1 MDRKKVLFVLQQD
14 PLSGS
19 LARAGVDTALAY
31 AAFDQPVTVLFTG
44 AGVLQLAPEADAMRA
59 GRRDLRRVI
68 DSMPLYDIE
77 AVLVDRDALQAY
89 GLRDDLPAF
98 AMQLDASQVPA
109 LYARH
114 DHVMSF

>member
-1 MDRKKVLFVLQQD
+1 MDKKKVLFVLQQD

-31 AAFDQPVTVLFTG
+31 AAFDQPVSVLFCG
-44 AGVLQLAPEADAMRA
+44 AGVLQLAPQADTMRA

-77 AVLVDRDALQAY
+77 AIFVDRGALQTMDCMKICHHLPRY
-89 GLRDDLPAF
+89 WMPIRCLRCMRATTT
-98 AMQLDASQVPA
+98 S
-109 LYARH
+109 
-114 DHVMSF
+114 

>member
-1 MDRKKVLFVLQQD
+1 MDKKKVLFVLQQD

-31 AAFDQPVTVLFTG
+31 AAFDQPVSVLFCG
-44 AGVLQLAPEADAMRA
+44 AGVLQLTPQADTMRV

-77 AVLVDRDALQAY
+77 AIFVDRGALQDY
-89 GLRDDLPAF
+89 GLHENLSSF
-98 AMQLDASQVPA
+98 ATLLDADQVSA
-109 LYARH
+109 LHARH
-114 DHVMSF
+114 DHILSF